1 MMVKKFYYFVEDL
14 DVTSDNI
21 PDGVLVRQFLIDR
34 KTNYFTYIKNNYL
47 SQPMLEKILEDVQNS
62 TNKSDIK
69 PLLVS
74 KKTLNAIKNK
84 KIDIDLIPRVIISK
98 TSVFSHLLHRKP
110 IDINKLINDMNKLF
124 S

>member
-1 MMVKKFYYFVEDL
+1 MVKKFYYFVEDL
-14 DVTSDNI
+14 DVTNDDI
-21 PDGVLVRQFLIDR
+21 PDGVLVRQFLIDT
-34 KTNYFTYIKNNYL
+34 KTNYFTYTKNNYL
-47 SQPMLEKILEDVQNS
+47 SKPILEKIIEDVHDS
-62 TNKSDIK
+62 TNKSNIK

-84 KIDIDLIPRVIISK
+84 KIDIELIPRIIISK

-110 IDINKLINDMNKLF
+110 IDINKLIDNMNKLF

>member
-1 MMVKKFYYFVEDL
+1 MVKKFYYFVEDL
-14 DVTSDNI
+14 DITNDDI
-21 PDGVLVRQFLIDR
+21 PDGVLVRQFLIDT
-34 KTNYFTYIKNNYL
+34 KTNYFTYTKNNYL
-47 SQPMLEKILEDVQNS
+47 SKPILEKIIEDVHDS
-62 TNKSDIK
+62 TNKSNIK

-84 KIDIDLIPRVIISK
+84 KIDIDLIPRIIISK

-110 IDINKLINDMNKLF
+110 IDINKLIDNMNKLF

>member
-1 MMVKKFYYFVEDL
+1 MVKKFYYFVEDL

-47 SQPMLEKILEDVQNS
+47 SQPILEKILEDVQDS
-62 TNKSDIK
+62 TNKSNVK
-69 PLLVS
+69 SLLVS

-98 TSVFSHLLHRKP
+98 TSVFAHLLHRKP

>member
-1 MMVKKFYYFVEDL
+1 MVKKFYYFVEDL

>member
-1 MMVKKFYYFVEDL
+1 MVKKFYYFVEDL
-14 DVTSDNI
+14 DVTHDDI
-21 PDGVLVRQFLIDR
+21 PDGVLVRQFLIDT
-34 KTNYFTYIKNNYL
+34 KTNYFTYTKNNYL
-47 SQPMLEKILEDVQNS
+47 SKPILEKIIEDVHDS
-62 TNKSDIK
+62 TNKSNIK

-84 KIDIDLIPRVIISK
+84 KIDIELIPRIIISK

-110 IDINKLINDMNKLF
+110 IDINKLIDNMNKLF

>member
-1 MMVKKFYYFVEDL
+1 MVKKFYYFVEDL
-14 DVTSDNI
+14 DITSDNI
-21 PDGVLVRQFLIDR
+21 PDGVLVRQFLIDT
-34 KTNYFTYIKNNYL
+34 KTNYFTYTKNNYL
-47 SQPMLEKILEDVQNS
+47 SQPMLEKIIQDVQDS
-62 TNKSDIK
+62 TNKSDVK
-69 PLLVS
+69 SLLVS

-110 IDINKLINDMNKLF
+110 IDINNLINNMNKLF

>member
-1 MMVKKFYYFVEDL
+1 MVKKFYYFVEDL
-14 DVTSDNI
+14 DVTNDNI